1 MRRTIRTD
9 DLAFLRAHAVD
20 DVIAVCVL
28 VALGIPESTV
38 YRRCRARGPWQL
50 LAPGVVLL
58 STGTPTRRQRLRAA
72 LLHGGP
78 GAVVTGL
85 DAARA
90 HGLRRGE
97 LPEYVHVLIPGTR
110 QVRSV
115 RDIVVERTGRL
126 TPNPLIRDD
135 LPVASLERCVLDAV
149 RRLRDES
156 DIAAILTEPVQRRM
170 VLKETLEDELEQ
182 GCRKG
187 SATPRKVLRGIRG
200 GVRSAAEFD
209 VRTWWLSQPEL
220 DPEVLFD
227 VALFDDHGAFLGIA
241 DVYDEEIGLVVPVDS
256 VEQHFA
262 TPEQVALDGPGHVA
276 SGCGRPCLIRRR
288 RSGFPATG
296 CQQRRSACTKGLENS
311 QRRANDDTRRPTIV
325 RAFRQPLDATLGRSV
340 VGVRIT
346 RRIS

>member
-1 MRRTIRTD
+1 LSTVRRGPLPPAHRGTAPSSNAPHIRTD

-262 TPEQVALDGPGHVA
+262 TPEQVALTERQHRA
-276 SGCGRPCLIRRR
+276 Y
-288 RSGFPATG
+288 
-296 CQQRRSACTKGLENS
+296 RSAGLHVLGIRPS
-311 QRRANDDTRRPTIV
+311 RVRTDPAGLLDDV
-325 RAFRQPLDATLGRSV
+325 LDA
-340 VGVRIT
+340 
-346 RRIS
+346 RRVAEALPTARVTWRPDAAARV

>member
-1 MRRTIRTD
+1 MRRNFRTD

-38 YRRCRARGPWQL
+38 YRRCRAGGPWQL

-58 STGTPTRRQRLRAA
+58 STGTPTRRQYLRAA

-78 GAVVTGL
+78 GTVVTGL
-85 DAARA
+85 DGARA

-97 LPEYVHVLIPGTR
+97 LPDHVHVLIPGAR

-115 RDIVVERTGRL
+115 RNILVERTGRL
-126 TPNPLIRDD
+126 LPNPLVRDD
-135 LPVASLERCVLDAV
+135 LPVPPIERCVLDAV

-170 VLKETLEDELEQ
+170 VLKETLEEELER

-187 SATPRKVLRGIRG
+187 SATPRKVLRAIRG
-200 GVRSAAEFD
+200 GVRSPAEYD
-209 VRTWWLSQPEL
+209 VRTWWLSRPEL
-220 DPEVLFD
+220 EPALFN
-227 VALFDDHGAFLGIA
+227 VALDDERGTFLGIA
-241 DVYDEEIGLVVPVDS
+241 DVYDEQTGLVVPVDS

-262 TPEQVALDGPGHVA
+262 TPEQVALTERQHRA
-276 SGCGRPCLIRRR
+276 Y
-288 RSGFPATG
+288 
-296 CQQRRSACTKGLENS
+296 RSAGLHVLGI
-311 QRRANDDTRRPTIV
+311 RPSRV
-325 RAFRQPLDATLGRSV
+325 RTDPDGLLQDVLDALRVAAALPPARVTWRPDV
-340 VGVRIT
+340 APRA
-346 RRIS
+346 